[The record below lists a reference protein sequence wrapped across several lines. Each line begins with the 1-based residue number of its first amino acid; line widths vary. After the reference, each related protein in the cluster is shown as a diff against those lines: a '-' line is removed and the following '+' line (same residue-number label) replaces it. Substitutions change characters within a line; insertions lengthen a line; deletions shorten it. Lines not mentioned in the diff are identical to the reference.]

1 MVREID
7 EVAKTGRVEDWP
19 ALRSLILSHFWK
31 DNSGSPDVSPSSTVL
46 VPWAELNV
54 ISTAD
59 QMREYL
65 MESIQ
70 AMNSPPICIQRL
82 CEVISMQEDNLN
94 ERKRL
99 MQIERIIASSRS
111 LKPGSSIR
119 RRSSRGTTSDGSLS
133 PTRRISSIAFY

>member
-7 EVAKTGRVEDWP
+7 EVAKTGRVEDWSV
-19 ALRSLILSHFWK
+19 LRALILSQFCK

-65 MESIQ
+65 IESIQ
-70 AMNSPPICIQRL
+70 AMVSPPICIQRL
-82 CEVISMQEDNLN
+82 CEVLSTQEDNLN

-99 MQIERIIASSRS
+99 MQIERIIASSRT

-119 RRSSRGTTSDGSLS
+119 RRSSWGTTSDGSLS
-133 PTRRISSIAFY
+133 PARRISNLAFY